1 MKLYGA
7 EMKNTWVGKEQ
18 FVNLQEKIRQNSIV
32 GFLLVSAGILL
43 ATSAG
48 GWDITNHLLNKPES
62 FFSPPHAALYLGVGL
77 VIIGA
82 ILIYIGRSIIRGR
95 KSRNTTH
102 HTQRLKAVIQVVS
115 ASYSSGPPLS
125 VKLVYLGVILLVSAG
140 PFDFVWHSTFGLDG
154 LLSPP
159 HAVLTIGMTLCSIG
173 SFLGILSTSKDMVYG
188 TKSNGR
194 DINAKKNNGYVT
206 NNLTLS
212 ENSRIRE
219 IFTTR
224 LHNKSLRPAFVI
236 MGILPVWLT
245 ISGLIHMATLPFS
258 DTPFFNF
265 NPDPIVAI
273 VIATICFPFLIAI
286 ILFSSSRLCGN
297 ESANLI
303 TGHKSVTSWK
313 NNNKGIPF
321 GVLSVTGLAFIVVN
335 ILTSI
340 LPNEYLIPTL
350 PFYILNILPI
360 LAADI
365 LLSKGSL
372 HNRNHNFSKQRENW
386 MANYLAGAI
395 LGLAFFTLYF
405 PLITHTYNEA
415 LPNPGPVWPSLTITI
430 YFKMIDEVS
439 VFIIAPAMIM
449 GIFGVVVASRLLD
462 RKERRK
468 ITTSE
473 LA

>member
-1 MKLYGA
+1 MKLHSA

-18 FVNLQEKIRQNSIV
+18 FENLQEKIRQNSVV

-43 ATSAG
+43 AASAG

-62 FFSPPHAALYLGVGL
+62 FFSPPHAALYSGVGL

-102 HTQRLKAVIQVVS
+102 HTQRLNAVIQVLS
-115 ASYSSGPPLS
+115 ASYSSSPPFS
-125 VKLVYLGVILLVSAG
+125 AKLVYLGVILLVSAG

-173 SFLGILSTSKDMVYG
+173 AFLGILSTSRDLVYG

-194 DINAKKNNGYVT
+194 DINAKKINGYVT

-212 ENSRIRE
+212 DNSRIRE
-219 IFTTR
+219 IYTTR
-224 LHNKSLRPAFVI
+224 LHDKSLRPAFLI

-265 NPDPIVAI
+265 NPDPIVAV
-273 VIATICFPFLIAI
+273 VISTICFPFLIAL
-286 ILFSSSRLCGN
+286 ILFSSSRLCVN

-313 NNNKGIPF
+313 KYKGISF
-321 GVLSVTGLAFIVVN
+321 GMLSVTGLAFIIVN

-340 LPNEYLIPTL
+340 LPNEYLTPTL
-350 PFYILNILPI
+350 PFYILNILPV

-372 HNRNHNFSKQRENW
+372 RNRNHNFSKQRENK

-439 VFIIAPAMIM
+439 IFIIAPAMIM
-449 GIFGVVVASRLLD
+449 GIFGVVVASRSLD
-462 RKERRK
+462 HKERRK
-468 ITTSE
+468 LTTSE

>member
-1 MKLYGA
+1 MKLYGVK
-7 EMKNTWVGKEQ
+7 MKNTWVGIEQ
-18 FVNLQEKIRQNSIV
+18 FENLQEKIRQNSIV

-43 ATSAG
+43 AASAG

-62 FFSPPHAALYLGVGL
+62 FFSPPHAALYSGVGL

-102 HTQRLKAVIQVVS
+102 HTQRLKAVIQIVS
-115 ASYSSGPPLS
+115 ASYSSSPPLS

-173 SFLGILSTSKDMVYG
+173 SFLGILSTSKDLVYG

-194 DINAKKNNGYVT
+194 DINAKKINGYVT
-206 NNLTLS
+206 NDLPLS
-212 ENSRIRE
+212 DNSRIRE
-219 IFTTR
+219 IYTTR
-224 LHNKSLRPAFVI
+224 LYNVSLRPAFVI

-265 NPDPIVAI
+265 NPDPIVAV
-273 VIATICFPFLIAI
+273 VIATICFPFLIAL
-286 ILFSSSRLCGN
+286 ILFSSSRLCVN

-313 NNNKGIPF
+313 KNKGISF
-321 GVLSVTGLAFIVVN
+321 GMLSATGLAFIVVN

-350 PFYILNILPI
+350 PFYILNILPF

-365 LLSKGSL
+365 LLSKESL
-372 HNRNHNFSKQRENW
+372 HNRNHNFSKQRENK

-462 RKERRK
+462 HKERRK
-468 ITTSE
+468 LTTSE

>member
-43 ATSAG
+43 AASAG

-62 FFSPPHAALYLGVGL
+62 FFSPPHAALYSGVGL

-82 ILIYIGRSIIRGR
+82 ILIYIGRFIIRGR

-102 HTQRLKAVIQVVS
+102 HTQRLKAVIRVVS
-115 ASYSSGPPLS
+115 ASYSSSPPLS

-265 NPDPIVAI
+265 NPDPIVAV
-273 VIATICFPFLIAI
+273 VIATICFPFLIAL
-286 ILFSSSRLCGN
+286 ILFSSSRLCVN

-313 NNNKGIPF
+313 KDKGIPF
-321 GVLSVTGLAFIVVN
+321 GMLSVTGLAFIVVN

-372 HNRNHNFSKQRENW
+372 HNRNHNFSKQRENR
-386 MANYLAGAI
+386 MANYLVGAI

-462 RKERRK
+462 HKDRRK
-468 ITTSE
+468 LTTSE

>member
-32 GFLLVSAGILL
+32 GFLLVNAGILL
-43 ATSAG
+43 AASAG

-62 FFSPPHAALYLGVGL
+62 FFSPPHAALYSGVGL

-102 HTQRLKAVIQVVS
+102 HTQRLKAVIQAVS
-115 ASYSSGPPLS
+115 ASYSSSPPLS

-224 LHNKSLRPAFVI
+224 LYNKSLRPAFVI

-321 GVLSVTGLAFIVVN
+321 GMLSVTGLAFIVVN

-372 HNRNHNFSKQRENW
+372 HNRNHNFSKQRENK

>member
-48 GWDITNHLLNKPES
+48 GWDITNHLLNKAES
-62 FFSPPHAALYLGVGL
+62 FFSPPHAALYSGVGL

-102 HTQRLKAVIQVVS
+102 HTQRLKAVIQAVS
-115 ASYSSGPPLS
+115 ASYSSSPPLS

-140 PFDFVWHSTFGLDG
+140 PFDFAWHSTFGLDG

-224 LHNKSLRPAFVI
+224 LYNKSLRPAFVI

-286 ILFSSSRLCGN
+286 ILLSSSRLCGN

-321 GVLSVTGLAFIVVN
+321 GMLSVTGLAFIVVN

-468 ITTSE
+468 ITTTE

>member
-1 MKLYGA
+1 
-7 EMKNTWVGKEQ
+7 
-18 FVNLQEKIRQNSIV
+18 
-32 GFLLVSAGILL
+32 
-43 ATSAG
+43 
-48 GWDITNHLLNKPES
+48 
-62 FFSPPHAALYLGVGL
+62 
-77 VIIGA
+77 
-82 ILIYIGRSIIRGR
+82 
-95 KSRNTTH
+95 
-102 HTQRLKAVIQVVS
+102 
-115 ASYSSGPPLS
+115 
-125 VKLVYLGVILLVSAG
+125 
-140 PFDFVWHSTFGLDG
+140 
-154 LLSPP
+154 
-159 HAVLTIGMTLCSIG
+159 
-173 SFLGILSTSKDMVYG
+173 
-188 TKSNGR
+188 
-194 DINAKKNNGYVT
+194 
-206 NNLTLS
+206 
-212 ENSRIRE
+212 
-219 IFTTR
+219 
-224 LHNKSLRPAFVI
+224 

-265 NPDPIVAI
+265 NPDPIVAV
-273 VIATICFPFLIAI
+273 VIATICFPFLIAL
-286 ILFSSSRLCGN
+286 ILFSSSRLCVN

-321 GVLSVTGLAFIVVN
+321 GMLSVTGLAFIVVN

-372 HNRNHNFSKQRENW
+372 HNRNHIFSKQRENR
-386 MANYLAGAI
+386 MASYLVGAI

-430 YFKMIDEVS
+430 YFQMIDEVS
-439 VFIIAPAMIM
+439 IFIIAPAMIM
-449 GIFGVVVASRLLD
+449 GIFGVVVASRSLD
-462 RKERRK
+462 HKERRK
-468 ITTSE
+468 LTTSE

>member
-1 MKLYGA
+1 MKLHSA

-18 FVNLQEKIRQNSIV
+18 FVNLQEKIRQNSVV

-43 ATSAG
+43 AASAG

-62 FFSPPHAALYLGVGL
+62 FFSPPHAALYSGVGL

-102 HTQRLKAVIQVVS
+102 HTQRLNAVIQVLS
-115 ASYSSGPPLS
+115 ASYSSSPPFS
-125 VKLVYLGVILLVSAG
+125 AKLVYLGVILLVSAG

-173 SFLGILSTSKDMVYG
+173 AFLGILSTSRDLVYG

-194 DINAKKNNGYVT
+194 DINAKKINGYVT

-212 ENSRIRE
+212 DNSRIRE
-219 IFTTR
+219 IYTTR
-224 LHNKSLRPAFVI
+224 LHDKSLRPAFLI

-265 NPDPIVAI
+265 NPDPIVAV
-273 VIATICFPFLIAI
+273 VISTICFPFLIAL
-286 ILFSSSRLCGN
+286 ILFSSSRLCVN

-313 NNNKGIPF
+313 KYKGISF
-321 GVLSVTGLAFIVVN
+321 GMLSVTGLAFIIVN

-340 LPNEYLIPTL
+340 LPNEYLTPTL
-350 PFYILNILPI
+350 PFYILNILPV

-372 HNRNHNFSKQRENW
+372 RNRNHNFSKQRENK

-439 VFIIAPAMIM
+439 IFIIAPAMIM
-449 GIFGVVVASRLLD
+449 GIFGVVVASRSLD
-462 RKERRK
+462 HKERRK
-468 ITTSE
+468 LTTSE

>member
-1 MKLYGA
+1 
-7 EMKNTWVGKEQ
+7 MKNAWVGKEQ
-18 FVNLQEKIRQNSIV
+18 FVKLHDKIRQNSIV
-32 GFLLVSAGILL
+32 GFLLVSTGILL
-43 ATSAG
+43 AASAG

-62 FFSPPHAALYLGVGL
+62 FFSPPHAALYSGIGL

-82 ILIYIGRSIIRGR
+82 ILIYIDRSTVRGR
-95 KSRNTTH
+95 KSQNTTH
-102 HTQRLKAVIQVVS
+102 HTQRLKALIQVVS
-115 ASYSSGPPLS
+115 ASYSSSLPLS
-125 VKLVYLGVILLVSAG
+125 VKLIYLGVVLLVSAG

-159 HAVLTIGMTLCSIG
+159 HSVLTIGMTLCSIG
-173 SFLGILSTSKDMVYG
+173 SFLGILSTTKDLVYG

-194 DINAKKNNGYVT
+194 DINAKKINGYVT
-206 NNLTLS
+206 NNLALS
-212 ENSRIRE
+212 DNSRIRE
-219 IFTTR
+219 ICTTR
-224 LHNKSLRPAFVI
+224 LHNKSLRPTFVI

-265 NPDPIVAI
+265 NPDPIVAV
-273 VIATICFPFLIAI
+273 VIATICFPFLIAL
-286 ILFSSSRLCGN
+286 ILFSSTRLCLN
-297 ESANLI
+297 ETANLI

-313 NNNKGIPF
+313 KNKAISF
-321 GVLSVTGLAFIVVN
+321 GTLSVTGLAFIVVN

-360 LAADI
+360 LVADI

-372 HNRNHNFSKQRENW
+372 YNRNHNFSKQRENK
-386 MANYLAGAI
+386 MADYLAGAI

-405 PLITHTYNEA
+405 PLTTHTYNEA
-415 LPNPGPVWPSLTITI
+415 LPNPGPVWPSLTVAI

-439 VFIIAPAMIM
+439 VFIIAPGMIM
-449 GIFGVVVASRLLD
+449 GIFGVAVASRLLD
-462 RKERRK
+462 HKERRK
-468 ITTSE
+468 VTTSE

>member
-43 ATSAG
+43 AASAG

-62 FFSPPHAALYLGVGL
+62 FFSPPHAALYSGVGL

-95 KSRNTTH
+95 KSQNTTH
-102 HTQRLKAVIQVVS
+102 HTQRLKAVIQAVS
-115 ASYSSGPPLS
+115 ASYSSSPPLS

-173 SFLGILSTSKDMVYG
+173 SFLGILSTSKDLVYG

-194 DINAKKNNGYVT
+194 DINAKKINGYVT
-206 NNLTLS
+206 NKLTLS
-212 ENSRIRE
+212 DNSRTRE
-219 IFTTR
+219 IYTTR
-224 LHNKSLRPAFVI
+224 LHNKSLRPAFLIV
-236 MGILPVWLT
+236 GILPVWLT

-265 NPDPIVAI
+265 NPDPIVAV
-273 VIATICFPFLIAI
+273 VIATICFPFLIAL
-286 ILFSSSRLCGN
+286 ILFSSSRLCVN

-303 TGHKSVTSWK
+303 TGHISVTSWK
-313 NNNKGIPF
+313 KNKGISF
-321 GVLSVTGLAFIVVN
+321 GMLSVTGLAFIVVN

-372 HNRNHNFSKQRENW
+372 HNRNHNFSKQRENQ

-415 LPNPGPVWPSLTITI
+415 LPSHGPVWPSLTITI

-439 VFIIAPAMIM
+439 VFIIAPAIIM

-462 RKERRK
+462 HKERRK
-468 ITTSE
+468 LTTSE